1 MTEFQEYLKS
11 ERFQERFQVRFKRFG
26 FLGGVIKALK
36 RFQVRLK
43 ASPIVF

>member
-11 ERFQERFQVRFKRFG
+11 EPFHVRFQVRFKRFG

-36 RFQVRLK
+36 RFQVPLR
-43 ASPIVF
+43 ASTSVF